1 MCGRYTRYLSWSEI
15 HRLYRLT
22 TDWERQRNDAP
33 AYNIAPTEDVVFVT
47 AGENGNHKLREGRW
61 WLVPWWAKEMP
72 KGAMFNAR
80 SETADTSGAFKDA
93 FKSKRCLIPADG
105 FYEWTQS
112 PADKGRDPWYIFL
125 PDHRPFSFAGLW
137 AHNDNLGI
145 TSCTILTAPAQD
157 PMVSL
162 HDRQPV
168 ILAPE
173 VYDAW
178 LDPRTPGGEAK
189 ALLSQDLDGQ
199 LQFYRVDRQVNSS
212 KNKGGDEMIAPI
224 DMRTAYGI

>member
-47 AGENGNHKLREGRW
+47 AGEDGNHKLREGRW

-72 KGAMFNAR
+72 KGSMFNAR

-145 TSCTILTAPAQD
+145 TSCTILTAPAQE

-173 VYDAW
+173 VYDA
-178 LDPRTPGGEAK
+178 
-189 ALLSQDLDGQ
+189 
-199 LQFYRVDRQVNSS
+199 
-212 KNKGGDEMIAPI
+212 
-224 DMRTAYGI
+224 